1 MRRALRLVPAAVVVA
16 ALAAALAGRWPWPRL
31 LSAAPIVVES
41 PWVSTTDTLRDGETL
56 SGLFARHGVSGLSFA
71 RVSQELALDLRKL
84 RPGTEFTF
92 RRTPAESLP
101 SRVLFRT
108 DPTRDLA
115 LERSDSG
122 WFGTAIPIDW
132 RPETVRV
139 DGSIEN
145 SLYLALDDH
154 VPDSVLDAGER
165 IKLAWDLADIYQWQ
179 VDFTRDLRVGDHF
192 TVALERLVAPDGEV
206 RYGRV
211 LGGDLVVDGKHLD
224 AYRFDAP
231 DGTTGFFDDQGR
243 SLRRAFLMAPLQFR
257 RISSRFSLARFH
269 PILGIWRHHEG
280 TDYAAPSGTPVRA
293 AGNGVV
299 LRAGRYGGYGNL
311 IELRHANGITT
322 RYGHLSRF
330 ASGIR
335 PGVRVT
341 QGETIGFVGATGLA
355 TGPHLHYEFRVNG
368 VARDP
373 RRMDLGTGDPVPAKD
388 RAAFEAERARL
399 VALLQVSAPTGTLAA
414 ASR

>member
-56 SGLFARHGVSGLSFA
+56 SGLFARHGVSGLSFV

-84 RPGTEFTF
+84 RPGTAFTF

-211 LGGDLVVDGKHLD
+211 LGGDLVVDGKHLA

-257 RISSRFSLARFH
+257 RISSSFSLARFH

-280 TDYAAPSGTPVRA
+280 TDYAAATGTPVRA

-341 QGETIGFVGATGLA
+341 QGQTIGFVGATGLA

-388 RAAFEAERARL
+388 RAAFEADRARL

>member
-1 MRRALRLVPAAVVVA
+1 MRRALRFVPAAVVVA
-16 ALAAALAGRWPWPRL
+16 ALVAALAGRWPWPRL

-41 PWVSTTDTLRDGETL
+41 PWVTTTDTLHDGETL
-56 SGLFARHGVSGLSFA
+56 SALFARNGISGLSFE

-84 RPGTEFTF
+84 RPGTGFTF

-115 LERSDSG
+115 LEHSDSG

-179 VDFTRDLRVGDHF
+179 VDFTRDLRAGDHF

-211 LGGDLVVDGKHLD
+211 LAGDLVVDGKHLT
-224 AYRFDAP
+224 AYHFDNA
-231 DGTTGFFDDQGR
+231 DGTVGFFDDQGR
-243 SLRRAFLMAPLQFR
+243 SLRRAFLIAPLQFR
-257 RISSRFSLARFH
+257 RISSSFSRSRFH

-280 TDYAAPSGTPVRA
+280 TDYAADYGTPVRA
-293 AGNGVV
+293 AGNGMV

-330 ASGIR
+330 AGGIR

-388 RAAFEAERARL
+388 RTVFQAERARL
-399 VALLQVSAPTGTLAA
+399 AALLQVSAPTGTLAA

>member
-1 MRRALRLVPAAVVVA
+1 MRRALRYLPAAVVLVA
-16 ALAAALAGRWPWPRL
+16 SALALAGRWPWHRL
-31 LSAAPIVVES
+31 VSAAPIVVVS
-41 PWVSTTDTLRDGETL
+41 PWVSTTDTLRNGETL
-56 SGLFARHGVSGLSFA
+56 SALFARNGISDLSFQ
-71 RVSQELALDLRKL
+71 RVSQELSLDLRKL
-84 RPGTEFTF
+84 RPGTGFLF
-92 RRTPAESLP
+92 RRTPAESVP

-108 DPTRDLA
+108 DPSRDLS
-115 LERSDSG
+115 LQLGDSG
-122 WFGTAIPIDW
+122 WFGTATPIDW
-132 RPETVRV
+132 RPDTVRIGGRI
-139 DGSIEN
+139 DN
-145 SLYLALDDH
+145 SLYVALDAQ

-165 IKLAWDLADIYQWQ
+165 VRLAWDLADIYQWQ

-192 TVALERLVAPDGEV
+192 TVVLERLTAPDGEV

-211 LGGDLVVDGKHLD
+211 LGGDLTIDRARLT
-224 AYRFDAP
+224 AYRFDAS

-243 SLRRAFLMAPLQFR
+243 SLRRAFLIAPLQFR
-257 RISSRFSLARFH
+257 RISSSFSRARFH

-280 TDYAAPSGTPVRA
+280 TDYAAASGTPVRA
-293 AGNGVV
+293 AGNGRV

-330 ASGIR
+330 AAGIR
-335 PGVRVT
+335 PGVRVV
-341 QGETIGFVGATGLA
+341 QGQTIGYVGATGLA

-373 RRMDLGTGDPVPAKD
+373 RRLDLGTGDPVPTRD
-388 RAAFEAERARL
+388 RDAFEAERMRL
-399 VALLQVSAPTGTLAA
+399 AALLNVDTSAATLAA

>member
-1 MRRALRLVPAAVVVA
+1 MRRALRVLPGVVLLA
-16 ALAAALAGRWPWPRL
+16 ALAAALVGRWPWPRL
-31 LSAAPIVVES
+31 VSAAPIVVES
-41 PWVSTTDTLRDGETL
+41 PWVSTTDTLRNGETL
-56 SGLFARHGVSGLSFA
+56 SGLFARNGVAGLSFA
-71 RVSQELALDLRKL
+71 RVSRELSLDLRKL
-84 RPGTEFTF
+84 RPGTGFTF

-108 DPTRDLA
+108 DPSRDLA
-115 LERSDSG
+115 IARGDSG
-122 WFGTAIPIDW
+122 WYGTAIPIDW
-132 RPETVRV
+132 RTDTVRV
-139 DGSIEN
+139 GGRIDN
-145 SLYLALDDH
+145 SLYVALDAQ

-165 IKLAWDLADIYQWQ
+165 IRLAWDLADIYQWQ
-179 VDFTRDLRVGDHF
+179 VDFTRDLRVGDQF
-192 TVALERLVAPDGEV
+192 NVVLERLIAPDGEV

-211 LGGDLVVDGKHLD
+211 LGGDLTVDRGHLT

-257 RISSRFSLARFH
+257 RISSSFSRARFH

-280 TDYAAPSGTPVRA
+280 TDYAADYGTPVRA
-293 AGNGVV
+293 AGNGTV

-368 VARDP
+368 VAKDP
-373 RRMDLGTGDPVPAKD
+373 RRLDLGTGDPVPARD
-388 RAAFEAERARL
+388 RAAFESTRTELA
-399 VALLQVSAPTGTLAA
+399 ALLGAEAPAAILAA
-414 ASR
+414 TSH